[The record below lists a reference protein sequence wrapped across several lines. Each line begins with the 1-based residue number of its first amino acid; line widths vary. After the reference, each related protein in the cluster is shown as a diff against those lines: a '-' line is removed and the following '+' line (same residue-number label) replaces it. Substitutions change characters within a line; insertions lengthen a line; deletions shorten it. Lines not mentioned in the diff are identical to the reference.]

1 MNAPRLTR
9 SEALAL
15 QSLVNWVDER
25 SAQNPW
31 EYMRG
36 YLAHAA
42 LEPAPDSRRE
52 PEVILGVT
60 NGAPV
65 ARVPLTKRPP

>member
-1 MNAPRLTR
+1 MTPPRLSR

-25 SAQNPW
+25 SAANPW

-42 LEPAPDSRRE
+42 LEPAPAPDSRRE
-52 PEVILGVT
+52 PELT
-60 NGAPV
+60 NGATV
-65 ARVPLTKRPP
+65 GRVILERRPR